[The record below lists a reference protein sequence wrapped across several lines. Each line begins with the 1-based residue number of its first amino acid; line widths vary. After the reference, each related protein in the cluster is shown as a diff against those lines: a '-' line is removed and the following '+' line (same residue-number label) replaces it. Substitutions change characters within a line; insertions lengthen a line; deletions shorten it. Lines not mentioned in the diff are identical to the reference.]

1 MNTKMTKAE
10 RNWVLYDVG
19 NSAFVLLVSTIMPI
33 YFNYLAGNAGLSSVD
48 YLAYWGYATSAATII
63 VALLGPVFG
72 TLADT
77 KGLKKPIFTVTMLIG
92 GIGCLALGFARQ
104 WMVFLLIY
112 IIAKTGFSGS
122 LIFYDS
128 MLGDVTTEERMDN
141 VSSQGYAWGYIGSC
155 VPFVVCLGIVLGAGK
170 IGISMELAIMISFA
184 IVAVWWIGATI
195 PLLKIYKQKHYVER
209 KPRAIRNSFK
219 RLGVTLKNVRN
230 EKKIFLF
237 LLAFFFYI
245 DGVYTII
252 DMATAYGT
260 ALGFDSTK
268 LLLALLV
275 TQIVA
280 FPFAIIFGKLANCY
294 KTERLITICI
304 GAYLGIAIFAI
315 FLKEQWQFWILAIL
329 VGMFQGGIQ
338 ALSRSYFA
346 KIIPP
351 EKSGEYFG
359 LMDICGKGASFL
371 GTTVISLISQVTGKV
386 NIGVGAISVFFVLG
400 MIVFRMATA
409 EEKGEGKKV
418 RMRFG
423 EDGVS

>member
-1 MNTKMTKAE
+1 MKFGMSKEE

-33 YFNYLAGNAGLSSVD
+33 YFNYLAENAGISSVD
-48 YLAYWGYATSAATII
+48 YLAYWGYAASAATII
-63 VALLGPVFG
+63 VAFFGPVFG

-77 KGLKKPIFTVTMLIG
+77 KGLKKPIFTITMLIG
-92 GIGCLALGFARQ
+92 GFGCLALGFAGQ
-104 WMVFLLIY
+104 WLIFLLIY

-128 MLGDVTTEERMDN
+128 MLGDITTEDRMDN

-155 VPFVVCLGIVLGAGK
+155 VPFVVCLGIVLGSGK
-170 IGISMELAIMISFA
+170 IGISMETAMTISFA
-184 IVAVWWIGATI
+184 IVAVWWSVATI
-195 PLLKIYKQKHYVER
+195 PLLKIYKQKNYVER
-209 KPRAIRNSFK
+209 QPKAIRNSFR
-219 RLGVTLKNVRN
+219 RLGVTLKNVKN

-260 ALGFDSTK
+260 ALGFDSTG

-280 FPFAIIFGKLANCY
+280 FPFAILFGKLSTRY
-294 KTERLITICI
+294 KTEKLIAICI
-304 GAYLGIAIFAI
+304 TAYFGIAVFAM
-315 FLKEQWQFWILAIL
+315 FLKEQWQFWLLAVL

-338 ALSRSYFA
+338 ALSRSYFT
-346 KIIPP
+346 KIIPA

-371 GTTVISLISQVTGKV
+371 GTTVISLISQFTGNV
-386 NIGVGAISVFFVLG
+386 NVGVGAISLFFVLG

-409 EEKGEGKKV
+409 EEKIVEVKTE
-418 RMRFG
+418 MNC
-423 EDGVS
+423 

>member
-1 MNTKMTKAE
+1 
-10 RNWVLYDVG
+10 
-19 NSAFVLLVSTIMPI
+19 
-33 YFNYLAGNAGLSSVD
+33 
-48 YLAYWGYATSAATII
+48 
-63 VALLGPVFG
+63 
-72 TLADT
+72 
-77 KGLKKPIFTVTMLIG
+77 
-92 GIGCLALGFARQ
+92 
-104 WMVFLLIY
+104 
-112 IIAKTGFSGS
+112 
-122 LIFYDS
+122 

-170 IGISMELAIMISFA
+170 IGISMELAMMISFA

-195 PLLKIYKQKHYVER
+195 PLLKIYKQDHYVER
-209 KPRAIRNSFK
+209 QPRAIRNSFK
-219 RLGVTLKNVRN
+219 RLGITLKNVRN

-237 LLAFFFYI
+237 LLA
-245 DGVYTII
+245 
-252 DMATAYGT
+252 
-260 ALGFDSTK
+260 
-268 LLLALLV
+268 
-275 TQIVA
+275 
-280 FPFAIIFGKLANCY
+280 
-294 KTERLITICI
+294 TERLITICI